1 MANLFGGN
9 NTVFAGKQ
17 VQGILNAATY
27 NGSTIRLIRYFDGS
41 LYSTNGINGQP
52 TAVNWLDDGGV
63 IALQSGVYANSNTS
77 NQ

>member
-1 MANLFGGN
+1 M
-9 NTVFAGKQ
+9 
-17 VQGILNAATY
+17 QGILNAGTY

-63 IALQSGVYANSNTS
+63 VALQGGVYANSNTS